1 MKKINNI
8 ILALT
13 ITIDLIYLITFIINK
28 DLIKILTSLSLMP
41 IILLP
46 YILKNKINLS
56 EEIKFIYILLVIA
69 LLLIGSI
76 MNFYNIFKYYDSITH
91 FLTGLFAPFFSLT
104 ILRMLNKYNKKDVA
118 FTILFI
124 LSMTML
130 IASVWEI
137 FEFICSN
144 IFNEDIQKVLITGV
158 NDTMKDIILALLG
171 SILFIIWY
179 VFKIKVNDK
188 TINKIIYKY

>member
-1 MKKINNI
+1 MKKTNNA
-8 ILALT
+8 ILVLT
-13 ITIDLIYLITFIINK
+13 IAIDLIYLIMFIINK
-28 DLIKILTSLSLMP
+28 DLVKILTSLSLIP
-41 IILLP
+41 IVLLP
-46 YILKNKINLS
+46 NILKDKLS